1 MRVSQT
7 SSCRLHGTQAPFSNI
22 DEGREV
28 ACALIYERKMGRET
42 DIKKS
47 EGQGRER
54 KGMTESW
61 KIIPDFKKSIE
72 KHSDMGSKLGD
83 KALMSSP
90 SLMRSIEAWG

>member
-1 MRVSQT
+1 MLQACPDSHFHKTSVKYSIFNACDGYLMHFFMRVSQT

-54 KGMTESW
+54 KGMTES
-61 KIIPDFKKSIE
+61 
-72 KHSDMGSKLGD
+72 
-83 KALMSSP
+83 
-90 SLMRSIEAWG
+90 